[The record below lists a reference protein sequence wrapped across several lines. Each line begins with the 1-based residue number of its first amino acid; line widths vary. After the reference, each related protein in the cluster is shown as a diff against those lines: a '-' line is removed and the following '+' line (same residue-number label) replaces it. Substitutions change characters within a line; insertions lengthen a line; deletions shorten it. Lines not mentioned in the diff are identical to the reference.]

1 MFASRTWQISFHIAP
16 KGAIFHNFRRK
27 IISHSAQAEYITKSF
42 EDSSPSQTAKI
53 SFVIFARNLYPGS
66 LIETA
71 PLRTVDFFVPKVKN
85 TFKSC

>member
-27 IISHSAQAEYITKSF
+27 IISHSAQAEYITKKR
-42 EDSSPSQTAKI
+42 DNPILSQNEKI
-53 SFVIFARNLYPGS
+53 SFVIFARNLYPGC